1 MNDVPV
7 SARIVQKLGFISF
20 VTMSSLIVVC
30 IMFGFYAVVQQA
42 KIKPVDWKQA
52 CVQAGGVPVKLGEDY
67 YDCKVLAATKEQI

>member
-52 CVQAGGVPVKLGEDY
+52 CVQAGGVPVKLGKDY
-67 YDCKVLAATKEQI
+67 YDCKVLAASKEQI